1 MKLVLGARNIIALRS
16 FFNELREDR
25 KLVGSIT
32 VTLKYRLILNYQL

>member
-16 FFNELREDR
+16 FFNELRED
-25 KLVGSIT
+25 IT